1 MYFNVLTMNLEAL
14 KIPTL
19 YSASY
24 SHRHFLLYSGSLKE
38 CE

>member
-1 MYFNVLTMNLEAL
+1 MHCNVFTMNWEAL

-24 SHRHFLLYSGSLKE
+24 SHRRFFLYSGALKG
-38 CE
+38 C